1 MALADIPAVYV
12 IGAPRSGT
20 TWFQLMLG
28 SHPEVATP
36 VELAF
41 FSNYVAPWYEA
52 WTRQVEGGAAEIKP
66 AYWGV
71 PAALTETEFE
81 EAVGLV
87 AERIYRA
94 VLAAKPGA
102 TVLVEKDPQYCACVD
117 AIMRTVP
124 HARFVHVIRDGRDVA
139 CSMMRVAQTWGGAW
153 APERA
158 GGAAEL
164 WRDCVLAVRAAQSA
178 PGGYLEVR
186 YEDLLAER
194 GQEVLREVLSFCGVD
209 DGAGLAARLY
219 ERYRYPS
226 HSKEEVLSGGLTWS
240 GETVAAGAD
249 VGFPDD
255 FIGPATAGVWKDV
268 FRPEDREAF
277 DLAAGELLVDL
288 GYEPDRSWAGA
299 ATRGWTPIPGRR

>member
-1 MALADIPAVYV
+1 MALADIPVVYL

-71 PAALTETEFE
+71 PAALTESEFE

-87 AERIYRA
+87 AERIYRG
-94 VLAAKPGA
+94 VLEAKPGA
-102 TVLVEKDPQYCACVD
+102 AVLVEKDPQYCGCMD

-139 CSMMRVAQTWGGAW
+139 C
-153 APERA
+153 
-158 GGAAEL
+158 
-164 WRDCVLAVRAAQSA
+164 
-178 PGGYLEVR
+178 
-186 YEDLLAER
+186 
-194 GQEVLREVLSFCGVD
+194 
-209 DGAGLAARLY
+209 
-219 ERYRYPS
+219 
-226 HSKEEVLSGGLTWS
+226 
-240 GETVAAGAD
+240 
-249 VGFPDD
+249 
-255 FIGPATAGVWKDV
+255 
-268 FRPEDREAF
+268 
-277 DLAAGELLVDL
+277 
-288 GYEPDRSWAGA
+288 
-299 ATRGWTPIPGRR
+299 

>member
-1 MALADIPAVYV
+1 
-12 IGAPRSGT
+12 
-20 TWFQLMLG
+20 
-28 SHPEVATP
+28 
-36 VELAF
+36 
-41 FSNYVAPWYEA
+41 
-52 WTRQVEGGAAEIKP
+52 
-66 AYWGV
+66 
-71 PAALTETEFE
+71 
-81 EAVGLV
+81 
-87 AERIYRA
+87 
-94 VLAAKPGA
+94 
-102 TVLVEKDPQYCACVD
+102 
-117 AIMRTVP
+117 
-124 HARFVHVIRDGRDVA
+124 
-139 CSMMRVAQTWGGAW
+139 
-153 APERA
+153 
-158 GGAAEL
+158 
-164 WRDCVLAVRAAQSA
+164 
-178 PGGYLEVR
+178 
-186 YEDLLAER
+186 
-194 GQEVLREVLSFCGVD
+194 VLREVLSFCGVD